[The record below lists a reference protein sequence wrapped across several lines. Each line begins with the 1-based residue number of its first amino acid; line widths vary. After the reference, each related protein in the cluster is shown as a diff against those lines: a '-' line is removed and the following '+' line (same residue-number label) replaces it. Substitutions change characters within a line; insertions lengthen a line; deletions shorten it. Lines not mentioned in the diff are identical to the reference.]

1 MSLEKILQFLVN
13 YDIFVLIGVFGC
25 LFVFCLVNWC
35 KNPYRRQNR
44 KLEMCR
50 QRIASNPRLAGLFA
64 VMLPDEYRRQWRAY
78 VNGGAQR
85 PSLVFEFVPK
95 KRHVAFWHLFALD
108 AAVCSAYLWAF
119 ANDVSAR
126 EYVVVQVVF
135 WLAFA
140 LFCVVDSVLFGK
152 KEKKARRVFGKFVA
166 QLNALQKADSK
177 QLAPQI
183 EGIRKENA
191 PVEETLQRASELLRK
206 NGLEGNRTVQEQQ
219 QINKAL
225 NSLLQSYARKASSKT

>member
-13 YDIFVLIGVFGC
+13 YDIFVFIGVFGC

-108 AAVCSAYLWAF
+108 AAVCSSYLWAF

-177 QLAPQI
+177 QLASRDRGYSQ
-183 EGIRKENA
+183 RKRSCRGNFA
-191 PVEETLQRASELLRK
+191 ACFGVVAKKRVGRQPHRAGTATDK
-206 NGLEGNRTVQEQQ
+206 
-219 QINKAL
+219 
-225 NSLLQSYARKASSKT
+225 QSAQFPFAVLCSQGKQ